1 MRFKDIAEFTHGKV
15 LANHS
20 NDEIKSLIIDSRKA
34 FISRD
39 ALFFAI
45 AGEYHDSHNFLHDQY
60 AKGVRNFVVQKQ
72 VQLGPEANVIL
83 VDNTIS
89 ALQKV
94 ASKHRSHF
102 KLPVI
107 AITGS
112 NGKTITKEWL
122 FTCLT
127 PFYNIVRSP
136 KSFNSQV
143 GVPLSLWGISKAHNL
158 AIFEAGISQ
167 SDEMQNLEKVIQP
180 SLGIFTNLGAAHD
193 QGFESREQKLSEK
206 AQLFE
211 NVETVIFHGDDDLI
225 YNKFSGKA
233 FCWGYKDRCTLKI
246 ISVDNASKGALVQ
259 LAYESENFAL
269 KLPFTDPA
277 SLENMMHCI
286 ATMLYLKIGKED
298 IQERIN
304 KLLPVNMRLELK
316 KAIGN
321 SYIIDDTYNND
332 LGGLQRAVEFLTTQ
346 QQKSRKVVIISDILQ
361 SGLPD
366 EVLYRQVFEKLQAA
380 DVDLVIG
387 IGTDISDY
395 QSLCKQP
402 AHFYNATDD
411 FLQNIEQMDLNDSVI
426 LIKGARVFGLER
438 IVKSLEEK
446 IHGTV
451 LKINLDAL
459 TNNLNFYRSKLGG
472 NTKIMAMVKAF
483 SYGSGSFEIANL
495 MQYHRVDYL
504 GVAYADEGVRLRENG
519 IHLPIMVMNPS
530 PDSFES
536 IYKNNLEP
544 EIYNLDLL
552 DKYLQ
557 FLNGREGAI
566 HLKIETGMKRLGFDE
581 DEIDSLIQRLQSNDN
596 LTVKSIFSHLAGADE
611 AIHEQFSEQQA
622 EKFSR
627 LSGKLRSAVKENPI
641 LHLVNSPGILRYPQF
656 HFDMVRLGI
665 GLYGVE
671 AGKTEDQKLL
681 QPISE
686 LTTIISQLRT
696 VKQGETVGYGR
707 KGVAD
712 KDIVVATIAIGYADG
727 FSRAFSQGKGFVWVN
742 GQRASVIGNVC
753 MDMTMIDVTDLNV
766 EVGDQVEIFGNNISI
781 IELADGIG
789 TIPYEILTNVS
800 QRVKRV
806 YFTE

>member
-1 MRFKDIAEFTHGKV
+1 MRFNEIAEATNGMV
-15 LANHS
+15 LTNYS
-20 NDEIKSLIIDSRKA
+20 NDEIKSLIIDSRKP

-45 AGEYHDSHNFLHDQY
+45 AGEHHDSHDFLEDQY
-60 AKGVRNFVVQKQ
+60 AKGVRNFVVQKE
-72 VQLGPEANVIL
+72 VKIGSEANIIL
-83 VDNTIS
+83 VDNTIK
-89 ALQKV
+89 ALQQI
-94 ASKHRSHF
+94 AAKHRSLF

-122 FTCLT
+122 FTCLS

-143 GVPLSLWGISKAHNL
+143 GVPLSVWGIDKAHNM

-167 SDEMQNLEKVIQP
+167 SNEMQNLERVIQP
-180 SLGIFTNLGAAHD
+180 TFGIFTNLGAAHD
-193 QGFESREQKLSEK
+193 QGFVSREQKLSEK
-206 AQLFE
+206 ALLFE
-211 NVETVIFHGDDDLI
+211 NVNTVIFNGDDNHI
-225 YNKFSGKA
+225 YSKFSIKG
-233 FCWGYKDRCTLKI
+233 FCWGYNDRCDLI
-246 ISVDNASKGALVQ
+246 IINVDSSSKGVLVQ
-259 LAYESENFAL
+259 LQLEKATFEL
-269 KLPFTDPA
+269 KLPFTDSA
-277 SLENMMHCI
+277 SFENMMHCI
-286 ATMLYLKIGKED
+286 ATMLHLKIGKED

-332 LGGLQRAVEFLTTQ
+332 LGGLQRAIEFLIAQ
-346 QQKSRKVVIISDILQ
+346 QQKSRKVVILSDILQ

-366 EVLYRQVFEKLQAA
+366 EVLYNQVFEKLQAA
-380 DVDLVIG
+380 HVELVIG
-387 IGTDISDY
+387 IGSDISGY

-402 AHFYNATDD
+402 AYFYNSADE
-411 FLQNIEQMDLNDSVI
+411 FLDQMGQLDLNESVI

-438 IVKSLEEK
+438 VVKSLEEK

-459 TNNLNFYRSKLGG
+459 TNNLNFYRSKLESK
-472 NTKIMAMVKAF
+472 TKIMAMVKAF

-495 MQYHRVDYL
+495 MQFHRVDYL

-544 EIYNLDLL
+544 EIYNLGLL

-557 FLNGREGAI
+557 FLNGREGSI

-581 DEIDSLIQRLQSNDN
+581 DEIDNLIERLQSNDN
-596 LTVKSIFSHLAGADE
+596 LSVKSIFSHLAGADDG
-611 AIHEQFSEQQA
+611 AHQQFSEQQA
-622 EKFSR
+622 DKFKR
-627 LSGKLRSAVKENPI
+627 LSSKLIAAIKEKPI
-641 LHLVNSPGILRYPQF
+641 LHLLNSPGILRYPQF

-696 VKQGETVGYGR
+696 VKKGETVGYGR
-707 KGVAD
+707 KGVAK

-753 MDMTMIDVTDLNV
+753 MDMTMIDVTDINA

-781 IELADGIG
+781 IELADAID

>member
-1 MRFKDIAEFTHGKV
+1 MKFSEIAEITNGDV
-15 LANHS
+15 IANHS
-20 NDEIKSLIIDSRKA
+20 NADVKSLIIDSRKP

-45 AGEYHDSHNFLHDQY
+45 AGEHHDSHDFLEEQF
-60 AKGVRNFVVQKQ
+60 AKGVRNFVVQKPI
-72 VQLGPEANVIL
+72 QLGAEANIIL
-83 VDNTIS
+83 VENTIV
-89 ALQKV
+89 ALQQI
-94 ASKHRSHF
+94 AAKHRANF
-102 KLPVI
+102 DLPVI

-112 NGKTITKEWL
+112 NGKTIAKEWL
-122 FTCLT
+122 FTCLS
-127 PFYNIVRSP
+127 PYYNIVRSP

-143 GVPLSLWGISKAHNL
+143 GVPLSVWGIAKAHNM

-167 SDEMQNLEKVIQP
+167 PHEMQNLEKVIKP
-180 SLGIFTNLGAAHD
+180 TLGIFTNLGAAHD
-193 QGFESREQKLSEK
+193 QGFESRQQKLSEK
-206 AQLFE
+206 ASLFE
-211 NVETVIFHGDDDLI
+211 HVNIVIFNGDDDLI
-225 YNKFSGKA
+225 FSQFANKA
-233 FCWGYKDRCTLKI
+233 FCWGYNDRCDIKI
-246 ISVDNASKGALVQ
+246 VN
-259 LAYESENFAL
+259 SENIKSGVAIQL
-269 KLPFTDPA
+269 MYENELHTLRLPFGDSA
-277 SLENMMHCI
+277 SVENTMHCI
-286 ATMLYLKIGKED
+286 ATMMYLGIANDD
-298 IQERIN
+298 IQERIL

-332 LGGLQRAVEFLTTQ
+332 LGGLQRAIEFLSAQ
-346 QQKSRKVVIISDILQ
+346 KQKSRKVVILSDILQ

-366 EVLYRQVFEKLQAA
+366 EILYRQVFEQLEAA
-380 DVDLVIG
+380 NVALVIG
-387 IGTDISDY
+387 IGNDISGY
-395 QSLCKQP
+395 QSLCQLP
-402 AHFYNATDD
+402 ANFYSSADD
-411 FLQNIEQMDLNDSVI
+411 LLKNIQHLDLNESVI

-459 TNNLNFYRSKLGG
+459 TSNLNFYRSRLDSK
-472 NTKIMAMVKAF
+472 TKIMAMVKAF

-495 MQYHRVDYL
+495 MQFHRVDYL

-536 IYKNNLEP
+536 IYKNDLEP
-544 EIYNLDLL
+544 ELYNLGLL

-581 DEIDSLIQRLQSNDN
+581 DEIDDLTMVLKSNAN
-596 LTVKSIFSHLAGADE
+596 LHVKTIFSHLAGADE
-611 AIHEQFSEQQA
+611 AMHQEFSNQQA
-622 EKFSR
+622 EKFQR
-627 LSGKLRSAVKENPI
+627 LSNRLVSVLKERPI

-671 AGKTEDQKLL
+671 ANNSPDQQML

-686 LTTIISQLRT
+686 LTTIVSQLRK
-696 VKQGETVGYGR
+696 VKKGETVGYGR

-712 KDIVVATIAIGYADG
+712 KDITVATIAIGYADG
-727 FSRAFSQGKGFVWVN
+727 FSRSFSQGKGYVWVN
-742 GQRASVIGNVC
+742 GKRANVIGNVC
-753 MDMTMIDVTDLNV
+753 MDMTMIDVTGLNV

-781 IELADGIG
+781 KELAQAID
-789 TIPYEILTNVS
+789 TIPYEILTNIS

>member
-1 MRFKDIAEFTHGKV
+1 MRFREIAEITGGQV
-15 LANHS
+15 IVNHS
-20 NDEIKSLIIDSRKA
+20 NDEIKSLIIDSRKP

-45 AGEYHDSHNFLHDQY
+45 AGEHHDSHDFLKEQY
-60 AKGVRNFVVQKQ
+60 EKGVRNFVVQKE
-72 VQLGPEANVIL
+72 VTLGSEANVIL
-83 VDNTIS
+83 VDNTIK
-89 ALQKV
+89 ALQQI
-94 ASKHRSHF
+94 AAKHRSEYD
-102 KLPVI
+102 LPVI

-122 FTCLT
+122 FTCLG
-127 PFYNIVRSP
+127 PYYNIVRSP

-143 GVPLSLWGISKAHNL
+143 GVPLSIWALDKAHNL

-167 SDEMQNLEKVIQP
+167 PNEMHNLEKVIRP
-180 SLGIFTNLGAAHD
+180 SIGIFTNLGAAHD
-193 QGFESREQKLSEK
+193 QGFESRAQKLEEK
-206 AQLFE
+206 AKLFE
-211 NVETVIFHGDDDLI
+211 HVNKVIFNGDDDAI
-225 YNKFSGKA
+225 YQQFSSKA
-233 FCWGYKDRCTLKI
+233 FCWGRHSRCDLQITN
-246 ISVDNASKGALVQ
+246 VDNFAKGVAIALKYGV
-259 LAYESENFAL
+259 ETFSL
-269 KLPFTDPA
+269 KLPFADSA
-277 SLENMMHCI
+277 SVENMMHCI
-286 ATMLYLKIGKED
+286 ATMLYLNIDKNE
-298 IQERIN
+298 IQERLN
-304 KLLPVNMRLELK
+304 RLLPVNMRLELK
-316 KAIGN
+316 KAVGN

-332 LGGLQRAVEFLTTQ
+332 LGGLQRAVEFLTAQ
-346 QQKSRKVVIISDILQ
+346 QQKTRKVVILSDILQ
-361 SGLPD
+361 SGLAD

-380 DVDLVIG
+380 NVAHVIG
-387 IGTDISDY
+387 IGNDISAY
-395 QSLCKQP
+395 QSLCQLP
-402 AHFYNATDD
+402 SNFYSSADE
-411 FLQNIEQMDLNDSVI
+411 FLQSIEQIDLTESVI

-459 TNNLNFYRSKLGG
+459 TNNLNFYRSRLESK
-472 NTKIMAMVKAF
+472 TKIMAMVKAF

-495 MQYHRVDYL
+495 MQFHRVDYL

-544 EIYNLDLL
+544 EIYNLGLL
-552 DKYLQ
+552 QKYLQ
-557 FLNGREGAI
+557 FLNGREGSI

-581 DEIDSLIQRLQSNDN
+581 NEIDDLIQALRSNPN
-596 LTVKSIFSHLAGADE
+596 LKVKSIFSHLAGADE
-611 AIHEQFSEQQA
+611 AVHEQFSSQQA

-627 LSGKLRSAVKENPI
+627 LSSKIMATMDEKPI

-665 GLYGVE
+665 GLYGIE
-671 AGKTEDQKLL
+671 ASNSEDQKEL

-686 LTTIISQLRT
+686 LSTIISQLRT
-696 VKQGETVGYGR
+696 VRKGETVGYGR
-707 KGVAD
+707 KGVAER
-712 KDIVVATIAIGYADG
+712 DILVATIAIGYADG
-727 FSRAFSQGKGFVWVN
+727 FSRAFSQGKGVVWVN
-742 GQRASVIGNVC
+742 GQRAKVIGNVC
-753 MDMTMIDVTDLNV
+753 MDMTMIDVTGLNV

-781 IELADGIG
+781 KELAEAID

>member
-1 MRFKDIAEFTHGKV
+1 MRFNEIAEATNGMV
-15 LANHS
+15 LTNYS
-20 NDEIKSLIIDSRKA
+20 NDEIKSLIIDSRKP

-45 AGEYHDSHNFLHDQY
+45 AGEHHDSHDFLEDQY
-60 AKGVRNFVVQKQ
+60 AKGVRNFVVQKE
-72 VQLGPEANVIL
+72 VKIGSEANVIL
-83 VDNTIS
+83 VDNTIK
-89 ALQKV
+89 ALQQI
-94 ASKHRSHF
+94 AAKHRSLF

-122 FTCLT
+122 FTCLS

-143 GVPLSLWGISKAHNL
+143 GVPLSVWGIDKAHNM

-167 SDEMQNLEKVIQP
+167 PNEMQNLERVIQP
-180 SLGIFTNLGAAHD
+180 TFGIFTNLGAAHD
-193 QGFESREQKLSEK
+193 QGFVSREQKLSEK
-206 AQLFE
+206 ALLFE
-211 NVETVIFHGDDDLI
+211 NVDKVIFNGDDDLI
-225 YNKFSGKA
+225 YNKFSVKG
-233 FCWGYKDRCTLKI
+233 FCWGHNDRCALKI
-246 ISVDNASKGALVQ
+246 INVDNSSKGVQVQ
-259 LAYESENFAL
+259 LQLEKATFEL
-269 KLPFTDPA
+269 KLPFADSA
-277 SLENMMHCI
+277 SFENMMHCI

-332 LGGLQRAVEFLTTQ
+332 LGGLQRAIEFLIAQ
-346 QQKSRKVVIISDILQ
+346 QQKSRKVVILSDILQ

-366 EVLYRQVFEKLQAA
+366 EVLYNQVFEKLQAA
-380 DVDLVIG
+380 HVELVIG
-387 IGTDISDY
+387 IGSDISGY

-402 AHFYNATDD
+402 AYFYNSADE
-411 FLQNIEQMDLNDSVI
+411 FLDQMGQLDLNESVI

-438 IVKSLEEK
+438 VVKLLEEK

-459 TNNLNFYRSKLGG
+459 TNNLNFYRSKLESK
-472 NTKIMAMVKAF
+472 TKIMAMVKAF

-495 MQYHRVDYL
+495 MQFHRVDYL

-544 EIYNLDLL
+544 EIYNLGLL

-557 FLNGREGAI
+557 FLNGREGSI

-581 DEIDSLIQRLQSNDN
+581 DEIDNLIERLQSNDN
-596 LTVKSIFSHLAGADE
+596 LSVKSIFSHLAGADDG
-611 AIHEQFSEQQA
+611 AHQQFSEQQA
-622 EKFSR
+622 DKFKR
-627 LSGKLRSAVKENPI
+627 LSSKLIAAIKEKPI
-641 LHLVNSPGILRYPQF
+641 LHLLNSPGILRYPQF

-671 AGKTEDQKLL
+671 AGKTEDQKML

-686 LTTIISQLRT
+686 LTTIVSQLRT
-696 VKQGETVGYGR
+696 VKKGETVGYGR
-707 KGVAD
+707 KGIAK

-753 MDMTMIDVTDLNV
+753 MDMTMIDVTDINV

-781 IELADGIG
+781 IELADAID